1 MKEYKYKINGHE
13 YKVNV
18 GDIENNIANI
28 EVNGVPYT
36 VELEEEKVAKPVV
49 KRVAPSNN
57 APAPAAKPAAAKPAA
72 AAAAGDHVI
81 ASPLPGVIK
90 ELHVKEGQQVKAND
104 VVCILEAMKMGNEIH
119 AGKDG
124 VVKSINVA
132 KEDSVLEG
140 TTIMVIG

>member
-1 MKEYKYKINGHE
+1 MKEYKYKINGND
-13 YKVNV
+13 YTV
-18 GDIENNIANI
+18 GIGEIENNIAQV
-28 EVNGVPYT
+28 EVNGVAYQ
-36 VELEEEKVAKPVV
+36 VELPEQKHAAPVV
-49 KRVAPSNN
+49 KRVAAATEP
-57 APAPAAKPAAAKPAA
+57 AAVAPAAAPKPAVQ
-72 AAAAGDHVI
+72 AAAGDFVI

-90 ELHVKEGQQVKAND
+90 EINVKEGQQVKASD

>member
-18 GDIENNIANI
+18 GDIENNLATI

-36 VELEEEKVAKPVV
+36 VELEEEKAAKPVV
-49 KRVAPSNN
+49 KRVAPSSS

-72 AAAAGDHVI
+72 AAGEFVI

-124 VVKSINVA
+124 VVKSINVTL
-132 KEDSVLEG
+132 EESVQEG
-140 TTIMVIG
+140 TTIMIIA

>member
-1 MKEYKYKINGHE
+1 MKEYKYKINGND
-13 YKVNV
+13 YTV
-18 GDIENNIANI
+18 GIGNIENNIAQV
-28 EVNGVPYT
+28 EVNGVAYS
-36 VELEEEKVAKPVV
+36 VELPEVKHAAPVIKRAVTSSAAPVV
-49 KRVAPSNN
+49 A
-57 APAPAAKPAAAKPAA
+57 AAPAAKPAVK
-72 AAAAGDHVI
+72 AAAGDLVI

-90 ELHVKEGQQVKAND
+90 EINVKEGQQVKASD

-140 TTIMVIG
+140 TTIMVIA

>member
-18 GDIENNIANI
+18 GDIENNIAHI
-28 EVNGVPYT
+28 EVNGVPYN
-36 VELEEEKVAKPVV
+36 VELEEEKADKPVI
-49 KRVAPSNN
+49 KRVAVSND
-57 APAPAAKPAAAKPAA
+57 APVAKPAAQKPAA
-72 AAAAGDHVI
+72 AAAAGDYVI

-90 ELHVKEGQQVKAND
+90 EFHVKEGQQVKASD

-132 KEDSVLEG
+132 KDESVLEG
-140 TTIMVIG
+140 TTIMIIG

>member
-49 KRVAPSNN
+49 KRVAASND
-57 APAPAAKPAAAKPAA
+57 APVAAKPAAAKPT
-72 AAAAGDHVI
+72 AAAAGEFVI

-90 ELHVKEGQQVKAND
+90 ELHVKEGQQVKASD

-132 KEDSVLEG
+132 LEESVQEG
-140 TTIMVIG
+140 TTIMIIA

>member
-18 GDIENNIANI
+18 GDIENNIAHI
-28 EVNGVPYT
+28 EVNGVAYD
-36 VELEEEKVAKPVV
+36 VELEEEKAIKPVV
-49 KRVAPSNN
+49 KRVAPSND
-57 APAPAAKPAAAKPAA
+57 APVAAKPAAAKPAA

-90 ELHVKEGQQVKAND
+90 ELHVKEGQQVKASD

-132 KEDSVLEG
+132 LEESVQEG
-140 TTIMVIG
+140 TTIMIIA

>member
-18 GDIENNIANI
+18 GDIENNLATI

-36 VELEEEKVAKPVV
+36 VELEEEKAAKPVV
-49 KRVAPSNN
+49 KRVAPSSS

-72 AAAAGDHVI
+72 AAGEFVI

-104 VVCILEAMKMGNEIH
+104 VVCILEAMKMGNEIL

-124 VVKSINVA
+124 VVKSINVTL
-132 KEDSVLEG
+132 EESVQEG
-140 TTIMVIG
+140 TTIMIIA

>member
-18 GDIENNIANI
+18 GDIENNLATI

-36 VELEEEKVAKPVV
+36 VELEEEKAAKPVV
-49 KRVAPSNN
+49 KRVAPSSS

-72 AAAAGDHVI
+72 AAGEFVI

-90 ELHVKEGQQVKAND
+90 ELHVKEGQQVKASD
-104 VVCILEAMKMGNEIH
+104 VVCILEAMKMVNEIH

-124 VVKSINVA
+124 VVKSINVTL
-132 KEDSVLEG
+132 EESVQEG
-140 TTIMVIG
+140 TTIMIIA

>member
-1 MKEYKYKINGHE
+1 MPQKKSAPTI
-13 YKVNV
+13 
-18 GDIENNIANI
+18 
-28 EVNGVPYT
+28 
-36 VELEEEKVAKPVV
+36 
-49 KRVAPSNN
+49 KRVVVTDD
-57 APAPAAKPAAAKPAA
+57 APAAPKAAPKAAANV
-72 AAAAGDHVI
+72 AAGDFVI

-90 ELHVKEGQQVKAND
+90 EINVKEGQAVKAAD

-140 TTIMVIG
+140 TTIMVIA

>member
-18 GDIENNIANI
+18 GDIENNIAHI
-28 EVNGVPYT
+28 EVNGVSCN
-36 VELEEEKVAKPVV
+36 VELEEEKAIKPVV
-49 KRVAPSNN
+49 KRVAVSND
-57 APAPAAKPAAAKPAA
+57 APVAKPAAAKPAA
-72 AAAAGDHVI
+72 AAGEFVI
-81 ASPLPGVIK
+81 SSPLPGVIK
-90 ELHVKEGQQVKAND
+90 EFFVKEGQEVKASD

-132 KEDSVLEG
+132 KDESVLEG
-140 TTIMVIG
+140 TTIMIIA

>member
-36 VELEEEKVAKPVV
+36 VELEEEKAAKPVI
-49 KRVAPSNN
+49 KRVAVSND
-57 APAPAAKPAAAKPAA
+57 APVAAKPAAAKPAA
-72 AAAAGDHVI
+72 AAAGEYVI
-81 ASPLPGVIK
+81 TAPLPGVIK
-90 ELHVKEGQQVKAND
+90 EFFVKEGQQVKATD

-132 KEDSVLEG
+132 KDESVLEG
-140 TTIMVIG
+140 TTIMIIA

>member
-1 MKEYKYKINGHE
+1 MKENKYKINGND
-13 YKVNV
+13 YTV
-18 GDIENNIANI
+18 GIGNIENNIAQV
-28 EVNGVPYT
+28 EVNGVAYS
-36 VELEEEKVAKPVV
+36 VELPEVKHAAPVV
-49 KRVAPSNN
+49 KRVIASSAAPV
-57 APAPAAKPAAAKPAA
+57 AAAPAAKPAVK
-72 AAAAGDHVI
+72 AAAGELVI

-90 ELHVKEGQQVKAND
+90 EINVKEGQQVKASD

-140 TTIMVIG
+140 TTIMVIA

>member
-36 VELEEEKVAKPVV
+36 VELEEEKAAKPVI
-49 KRVAPSNN
+49 KRVAVSND
-57 APAPAAKPAAAKPAA
+57 APVAAKPAAAKPAA
-72 AAAAGDHVI
+72 AAAGEYVI
-81 ASPLPGVIK
+81 ASPLPGVNK
-90 ELHVKEGQQVKAND
+90 EISVKEGQQVKATD

-132 KEDSVLEG
+132 KDESVLEG
-140 TTIMVIG
+140 TTIMIIA

>member
-18 GDIENNIANI
+18 GDIENNIAHI
-28 EVNGVPYT
+28 EVNGVAYD
-36 VELEEEKVAKPVV
+36 VELEEEKAIKPVV
-49 KRVAPSNN
+49 KRVARSND
-57 APAPAAKPAAAKPAA
+57 APVAAKPAAAKPAA

-90 ELHVKEGQQVKAND
+90 ELHVKEGQQVKASD

-132 KEDSVLEG
+132 LEESVQEG
-140 TTIMVIG
+140 TTIMIIA